1 MSQKQLP
8 DHERRAFPRVSYR
21 AYATLITTRENW
33 PAHLVDLSFHGA
45 LIAIL
50 YRNDIRTG
58 EEIQLTIE
66 LDSEKP
72 IYMYGHIAHHS
83 GHMLGIECRATG
95 IDQQQRLRQL
105 VHQDPAT
112 DYMNRSLDHMLQ
124 DYQRREPD
132 ENA

>member
-1 MSQKQLP
+1 MNQKYLP
-8 DHERRAFPRVSYR
+8 DHERRAFPRVKCR

-33 PAHLVDLSFHGA
+33 PAHVIDLSFHGA

-66 LDSEKP
+66 LDGEKP

-83 GHMLGIECRATG
+83 SHMLGIECRATG

-105 VHQDPAT
+105 VQRDPT
-112 DYMNRSLDHMLQ
+112 SDYMNRSLENMLQ
-124 DYQRREPD
+124 EHRRQEASQD
-132 ENA
+132 S